1 MDFNKNLQ
9 KYAELAIKVGVNIQP
24 NQTLLIRTPIECADF
39 VRYAVKSAYENGARN
54 VYVEWS
60 DEECSLARYLYA
72 PDDVFNEFPHWVS
85 EQYLHIAKEG
95 GAFLSIHAA
104 NPDLLKDVDPQR
116 VANYQKA

>member
-1 MDFNKNLQ
+1 MDFDRNLQ

-39 VRYAVKSAYENGARN
+39 VRYAVKCAYENGARN

-85 EQYLHIAKEG
+85 EQYVHIAKEEEH
-95 GAFLSIHAA
+95 F
-104 NPDLLKDVDPQR
+104 
-116 VANYQKA
+116 

>member
-1 MDFNKNLQ
+1 MHFNKRNLQ

-39 VRYAVKSAYENGARN
+39 VRYAVKCAYENGARN

-72 PDDVFNEFPHWVS
+72 PDDVFNSLIGF
-85 EQYLHIAKEG
+85 QNNMYI
-95 GAFLSIHAA
+95 
-104 NPDLLKDVDPQR
+104 
-116 VANYQKA
+116 